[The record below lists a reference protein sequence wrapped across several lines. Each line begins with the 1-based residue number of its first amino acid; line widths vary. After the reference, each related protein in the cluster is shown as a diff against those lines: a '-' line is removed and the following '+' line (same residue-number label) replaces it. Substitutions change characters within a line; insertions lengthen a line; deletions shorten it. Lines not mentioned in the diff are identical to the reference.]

1 MRTGSGMHLREL
13 SACGVRRQHMYLRNL
28 RGTRLE
34 HGGDIYGNKNIEL
47 DFSVNMS
54 PIGPPQEVC
63 RLLAEEDW
71 TEILSS
77 YPDSTYRELRQA
89 LAHRLELPED
99 FILCGNGASELLMA
113 VVQAVRPKRAMIPV
127 PSYQGY
133 ERALQAVGAE
143 ILFYQLDR
151 EKGFALTEDILERTD
166 GLKRIAGTKEETLL
180 FLCNPNNPVGKCIE
194 PELLNKVADY
204 CKANHIFLVVDECYL
219 DLLPDAQHRTMKHAL
234 AGNPYLIIVNAF
246 TKAYALPGIR
256 LGYLMTSNDE
266 LRTKMQMQQPEWSVS
281 MIAQMAGIAA
291 MSSARYLEEARQA
304 VQAEREYISGQLQE
318 LGMDVFDGQAPFIM
332 FRSGKELYEPLKE
345 KGILIRRCDGIQ
357 GVKKH
362 SEEENGYYYR
372 IGLRSHAENVRLM
385 KAIREVPD

>member
-1 MRTGSGMHLREL
+1 
-13 SACGVRRQHMYLRNL
+13 
-28 RGTRLE
+28 
-34 HGGDIYGNKNIEL
+34 
-47 DFSVNMS
+47 
-54 PIGPPQEVC
+54 
-63 RLLAEEDW
+63 
-71 TEILSS
+71 
-77 YPDSTYRELRQA
+77 
-89 LAHRLELPED
+89 
-99 FILCGNGASELLMA
+99 MA

-234 AGNPYLIIVNAF
+234 AANPYLIIVNAF

-256 LGYLMTSNDE
+256 LGYLMTSNNE
-266 LRTKMQMQQPEWSVS
+266 LRNKTQMQQPEWSVS
-281 MIAQMAGIAA
+281 MLAQRAGIAA
-291 MSSARYLEEARQA
+291 LGSAEYLDAARQA
-304 VQAEREYISGQLQE
+304 VQTERDYICERLCE
-318 LGMDVFDGQAPFIM
+318 MGMDVFDGQAPFVM

-362 SEEENGYYYR
+362 SEEENGHYYR